1 MAELPR
7 PIWKRTSSIKSCYF
21 EHQIMLN
28 SGQLVEEFLLQ
39 DNYCPTYILYCYLAV
54 WREVGSLGFPGASR
68 YAVQLYLCKT
78 RHFLPKIILRGTV
91 KSAFLNPL
99 RFKSYH
105 KKPEGGGSFA
115 PPFSH
120 SRVNPHQWFCPWTFL
135 GAAIDLTTRDC
146 SASASCF
153 LIGCWRQ
160 CTGRTYGSRYSLPV
174 RTARTAKKHCMQSFF
189 AYGPYVRVRMG
200 CSYG

>member
-1 MAELPR
+1 ME
-7 PIWKRTSSIKSCYF
+7 KDF

-68 YAVQLYLCKT
+68 YAVQLYLCIT

-115 PPFSH
+115 PPL
-120 SRVNPHQWFCPWTFL
+120 Q
-135 GAAIDLTTRDC
+135 
-146 SASASCF
+146 
-153 LIGCWRQ
+153 
-160 CTGRTYGSRYSLPV
+160 
-174 RTARTAKKHCMQSFF
+174 
-189 AYGPYVRVRMG
+189 
-200 CSYG
+200 